1 MGSDVVGDA
10 VGFEVVGDEVGDVV
24 GSDVVGEIVGEVVG
38 SEVVGDV
45 VGDVVGSEVVGE
57 PEGDVVGSDVVGE
70 VVGEVVGSEVVGEAV
85 STGAG
90 SEVAYTLRLR
100 RLLPEEHCQIP
111 VPYPQTKVVPAA
123 ELSAA
128 MLAWEHPSMPPE
140 LHAKLVPSAELI
152 RLAQSESQP

>member
-1 MGSDVVGDA
+1 MGSVVVGA
-10 VGFEVVGDEVGDVV
+10 GVGLGVGDGVGVPVGAGVGSVVVGPEVG
-24 GSDVVGEIVGEVVG
+24 GCERN
-38 SEVVGDV
+38 
-45 VGDVVGSEVVGE
+45 
-57 PEGDVVGSDVVGE
+57 
-70 VVGEVVGSEVVGEAV
+70 
-85 STGAG
+85 AG
-90 SEVAYTLRLR
+90 SGEEAYALRLR

-111 VPYPQTKVVPAA
+111 VPYPQAKVVPAA